1 MTILVGSALRKMVLS
16 RLADEVTEEL
26 LRQVTKDPWNKQPGY
41 LLLYGFDPNMLLD
54 WLKLQ
59 RFLPITTT

>member
-1 MTILVGSALRKMVLS
+1 MVLS